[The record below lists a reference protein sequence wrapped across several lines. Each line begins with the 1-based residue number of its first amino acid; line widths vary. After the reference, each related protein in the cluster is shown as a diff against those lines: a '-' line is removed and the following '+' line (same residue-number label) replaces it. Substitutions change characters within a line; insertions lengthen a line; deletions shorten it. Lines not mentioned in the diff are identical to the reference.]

1 MTIIKFQN
9 HREISEVVHVFG
21 HYGPAPSVVFRSP
34 ELSAGAKAAYA
45 YLCTYVSL
53 KDVKS
58 GKMKARP
65 SKRRMQRELGMSN
78 NTLNKYLKEL
88 REFGLIEVKQTR
100 VLRDGRKEYGNNIY
114 TLRSHV
120 DFPLDGATSSLSGR
134 EIQKAKKLQSWI
146 RDSWESNS
154 LHASNTMS
162 SNTNAQG
169 GWSLSGGSNSDFSS
183 LSLCTHSERLVD
195 VP

>member
-1 MTIIKFQN
+1 
-9 HREISEVVHVFG
+9 
-21 HYGPAPSVVFRSP
+21 
-34 ELSAGAKAAYA
+34 
-45 YLCTYVSL
+45 VSL

-146 RDSWESNS
+146 RDSWELNS

-169 GWSLSGGSNSDFSS
+169 GWSLSVGSNSDFSS